1 MENKDKSTQ
10 SDTNHKMLFNSDG
23 FELFIKILSVS
34 VTFILFIFKGIL
46 YVLPC
51 FLETSSDEERRR
63 EEEEDDDDE
72 ISYYDDDG
80 HAYTRDGRIKW

>member
-1 MENKDKSTQ
+1 MENKDKPIQ

-34 VTFILFIFKGIL
+34 IKFILFIFKGIL

-51 FLETSSDEERRR
+51 FLETSSEEKRRN
-63 EEEEDDDDE
+63 ETA
-72 ISYYDDDG
+72 YYDDDG
-80 HAYTRDGRIKW
+80 HAYTRDGRMKW

>member
-51 FLETSSDEERRR
+51 FLETPSEEERREEERRR
-63 EEEEDDDDE
+63 NE
-72 ISYYDDDG
+72 ISYYDDEG
-80 HAYTRDGRIKW
+80 HGYTRDGRRLF